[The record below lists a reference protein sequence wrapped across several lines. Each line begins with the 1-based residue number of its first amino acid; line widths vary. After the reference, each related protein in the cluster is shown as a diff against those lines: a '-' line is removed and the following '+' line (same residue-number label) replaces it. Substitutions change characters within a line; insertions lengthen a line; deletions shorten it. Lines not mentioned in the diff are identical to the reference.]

1 MWASQCAAS
10 VATHEPTGESRAV
23 QCGRQPPTVIPYLQI
38 GEHIGGTRTIRYSTV
53 QYSTVQYST
62 VQYRTV
68 QYSTAPP
75 CRPPYIFLR
84 QGGHPPV
91 DPPPGY
97 TRKYQDTHTRA
108 RTAAGCAVVK
118 TGGTPPCRPPY
129 IFLRQ
134 GGHPLSTPRL
144 DIHASTRTSILVH
157 VLQQAVRL
165 LRQGGHPPVDPPI
178 FYEDRGDTPLST
190 PRLDIHAGTHDT
202 HSRTGTVLY
211 LLGATTTSTTKGKK
225 LRTSTIE
232 RLRVRKVHFNP

>member
-1 MWASQCAAS
+1 MLPVWRLTSRL
-10 VATHEPTGESRAV
+10 VNHEPSNVAGNRV
-23 QCGRQPPTVIPYLQI
+23 PYLQI
-38 GEHIGGTRTIRYSTV
+38 DGEHIGGTRTIRYSTV

-62 VQYRTV
+62 AQYSTA

-75 CRPPYIFLR
+75 CRPPFFFLR

-108 RTAAGCAVVK
+108 RT
-118 TGGTPPCRPPY
+118 
-129 IFLRQ
+129 
-134 GGHPLSTPRL
+134 
-144 DIHASTRTSILVH
+144 

-190 PRLDIHAGTHDT
+190 PRLDILYTQAHTTHILVPVRYCTSTSWGRRRAQRRGKNFVQSNDYEYEKCILIPEDYFGRLT
-202 HSRTGTVLY
+202 YEQHSRSPLHDH
-211 LLGATTTSTTKGKK
+211 
-225 LRTSTIE
+225 RE
-232 RLRVRKVHFNP
+232 

>member
-23 QCGRQPPTVIPYLQI
+23 QCGRQPRTVSSNWRAYW
-38 GEHIGGTRTIRYSTV
+38 RYS
-53 QYSTVQYST
+53 YDS
-62 VQYRTV
+62 VQYRAV

-97 TRKYQDTHTRA
+97 TRKYQDTDTRA

-134 GGHPLSTPRL
+134 GGHPPVDPPPGYTRKYQDKHTRARTAAGCAVVKTGGTPPCRPPC
-144 DIHASTRTSILVH
+144 IL
-157 VLQQAVRL
+157 R
-165 LRQGGHPPVDPPI
+165 RQGGHPPVDPPPGYTRRHTARHT
-178 FYEDRGDTPLST
+178 FSYRY
-190 PRLDIHAGTHDT
+190 
-202 HSRTGTVLY
+202 GTVPP
-211 LLGATTTSTTKGKK
+211 GAGDGRAQRRGKNFVQSNDYEYEK
-225 LRTSTIE
+225 CILIPEDYFRPAH
-232 RLRVRKVHFNP
+232 V

>member
-1 MWASQCAAS
+1 MWRLTSRLAN
-10 VATHEPTGESRAV
+10 HEPSNVAGNRV
-23 QCGRQPPTVIPYLQI
+23 PYLQI
-38 GEHIGGTRTIRYSTV
+38 GEHIGGTSTRTIRYST
-53 QYSTVQYST
+53 STVQYS
-62 VQYRTV
+62 TV

-134 GGHPLSTPRL
+134 GGHPPVDPPPGYTRKYQDKHTRARTAAGCAVVKTGGTPPCRPPY
-144 DIHASTRTSILVH
+144 IL
-157 VLQQAVRL
+157 R
-165 LRQGGHPPVDPPI
+165 RQGGHPPVDPPPGYTRRHTRHK
-178 FYEDRGDTPLST
+178 FSYSTVPVRYCTSWGRRRRTRRVEVTSEGSYEP
-190 PRLDIHAGTHDT
+190 GTRD
-202 HSRTGTVLY
+202 SPV
-211 LLGATTTSTTKGKK
+211 
-225 LRTSTIE
+225 
-232 RLRVRKVHFNP
+232 